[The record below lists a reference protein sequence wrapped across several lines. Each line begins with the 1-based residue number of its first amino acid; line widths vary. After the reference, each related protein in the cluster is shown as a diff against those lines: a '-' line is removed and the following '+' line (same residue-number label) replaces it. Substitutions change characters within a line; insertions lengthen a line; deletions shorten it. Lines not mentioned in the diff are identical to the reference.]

1 MNFKT
6 VEIRGGRGRLC
17 YGEKP
22 FVDLR
27 RGGYLTT
34 DIFPRNVNST
44 YLLTTYLRRMVS
56 AVL

>member
-44 YLLTTYLRRMVS
+44 YLRRMVS